1 MGLKKISMIISIL
14 AVLMVNM
21 FTCNAGTP
29 DSAINQAERNKNIKY
44 FVAMGKA
51 SSSGDE
57 KFQCAVQLIKL
68 KDDKDA
74 MYFLKEASD
83 AGIKEASILLG
94 KIYYRGIVNSQ
105 ISIPKDELQGLKY
118 FLKAEEYEIINQ
130 QLSAIKKE
138 ANNGNSKYQ
147 CFLGQLYL
155 GGHVEPQKSYEERIK
170 KAEGLFLQ
178 AAKQGDSEAAFSL
191 AYLYQRIHLYNDSY
205 TWIQKAA
212 DMENSTAMFVMYAL
226 YSPSVSKNCRAGGF
240 ALFNYTMIPKDDSI
254 AIKWLQKGFVKGD
267 LWAKRETAIRYIIGN
282 GIDQNIDLGCRLL
295 SEAAASGDEESMETI
310 RNLKM
315 ISAVKSLADDGN
327 VNAKITYNMLIH

>member
-1 MGLKKISMIISIL
+1 MGFKKISIIISIL

-51 SSSGDE
+51 TSSGDE

-74 MYFLKEASD
+74 IFFLKEASD
-83 AGIKEASILLG
+83 ADVKEASILLG

-105 ISIPKDELQGLKY
+105 ISIPKDELQGLRY

-130 QLSAIKKE
+130 QLSTIKKE
-138 ANNGNSKYQ
+138 ANSGNSKYQ
-147 CFLGQLYL
+147 RFLGELYL
-155 GGHVEPQKSYEERIK
+155 GGHVEPQISYEERMK
-170 KAEGLFLQ
+170 KAEGWFLQ
-178 AAKQGDSEAAFSL
+178 AAKLGDPEAAFNL
-191 AYLYQRIHLYNDSY
+191 AYLYQRTHLYSNSY

-226 YSPSVSKNCRAGGF
+226 YNPSVSKDCRAGGF
-240 ALFNYTMIPKDDSI
+240 ALFNYAMVPKDDSI
-254 AIKWLQKGFVKGD
+254 AMNWLQKGFAKGY
-267 LWAKRETAIRYIIGN
+267 LWAKRELAIRYIIGS
-282 GIDQNIDLGCRLL
+282 GIDQDVDLGCKLL
-295 SEAAASGDEESMETI
+295 SEAAAAGDKESMETI

-327 VNAKITYNMLIH
+327 VNAKITYNMLVH